1 MRFVKS
7 VLMQNLHKFDLLS
20 FLLTFLHEERK
31 ENVEFSYKKL
41 YSQRIFQGPNYKCLT
56 RETRQGDL
64 RLFFHADSENQIFKN
79 FYHSV

>member
-1 MRFVKS
+1 MIDFQRI
-7 VLMQNLHKFDLLS
+7 
-20 FLLTFLHEERK
+20 T
-31 ENVEFSYKKL
+31 
-41 YSQRIFQGPNYKCLT
+41 QRIFQGPNYKCLT